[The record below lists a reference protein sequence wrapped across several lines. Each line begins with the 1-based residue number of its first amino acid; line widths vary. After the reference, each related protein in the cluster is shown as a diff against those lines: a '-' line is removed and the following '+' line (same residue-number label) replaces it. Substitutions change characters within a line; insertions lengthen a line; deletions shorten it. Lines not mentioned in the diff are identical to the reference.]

1 MRKAKSVSR
10 KVKSEKID
18 AIISMHLSLE
28 VERKYTI
35 ESYAPKSQAMAYG
48 FIGAIRQLMATHNAL
63 LESSRGL
70 SAANQSAIHAAAA
83 TLEAQ
88 VDQRIDSLNE
98 FLEREESTYQ
108 KRKKLSK
115 TKSAIKRR
123 AMRKNETK
131 QQKKKRLK
139 KRRAGLE
146 KYNRISKIESQK
158 TGKKIVSKKSKK
170 TNARRKK

>member
-35 ESYAPKSQAMAYG
+35 ESYTPQSQAMAYG
-48 FIGAIRQLMATHNAL
+48 LIGAIRQLMATHNAL

-70 SAANQSAIHAAAA
+70 SADNQSAIHAAAA

-115 TKSAIKRR
+115 TKSGR
-123 AMRKNETK
+123 
-131 QQKKKRLK
+131 
-139 KRRAGLE
+139 
-146 KYNRISKIESQK
+146 IESK
-158 TGKKIVSKKSKK
+158 KIGKKTVSKKSKK